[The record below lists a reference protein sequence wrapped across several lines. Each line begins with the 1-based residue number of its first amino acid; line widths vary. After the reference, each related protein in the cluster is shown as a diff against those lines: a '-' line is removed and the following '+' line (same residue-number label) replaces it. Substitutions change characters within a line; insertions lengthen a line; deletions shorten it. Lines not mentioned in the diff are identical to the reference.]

1 MAIVYL
7 IGPRASGKT
16 TVGALLA
23 RRMHCFLGDTDHYL
37 REVLRCTIAEF
48 VEANGWPAFRDAE
61 REAMRAITLDF
72 GRTGTAVISTGGGIV
87 LKPNNCEYMRENGIV
102 FYLKAPVDVLAARL
116 AANPEAGQRPSL
128 TGKDPVAEIADVL
141 KEREPLYQACAHHVL
156 DATQA
161 PDMLC
166 KAMLALLP
174 DGD

>member
-16 TVGALLA
+16 TVGAQLA
-23 RRMHCFLGDTDHYL
+23 RSMHCFLGDTDHYL

-102 FYLKAPVDVLAARL
+102 FYLKTPVEVLAVRL

-128 TGKDPVAEIADVL
+128 TGKDPIAEIEDVL
-141 KEREPLYQACAHHVL
+141 AEREPLYQACAHHVL
-156 DATQA
+156 DGTQA
-161 PDMLC
+161 PETLT
-166 KAMLALLP
+166 KTILGLLP
-174 DGD
+174 KED